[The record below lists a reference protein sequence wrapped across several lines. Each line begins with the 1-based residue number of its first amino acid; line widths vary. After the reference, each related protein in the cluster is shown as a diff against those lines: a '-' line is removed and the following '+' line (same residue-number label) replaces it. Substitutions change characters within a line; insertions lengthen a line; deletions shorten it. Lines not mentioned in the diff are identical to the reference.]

1 MELNRSEFSYENGIF
16 CDDVDYMIGLITK
29 EILALYKIRTSMK
42 VFTFVEAKNSRLL
55 PSRFNS
61 LVDEISRIS
70 VEISILEQ
78 NKKEYIRIKE
88 FI

>member
-16 CDDVDYMIGLITK
+16 YDDVDYMIGLITK

-42 VFTFVEAKNSRLL
+42 VFTFVEAKNCRLL

-61 LVDEISRIS
+61 LVVEISRIS